1 MGQKGF
7 TYRLMFTGDLQRLIV
22 DLNTVL
28 AFLEDRLDKLEGLR
42 LDYTLTQRWEEELI
56 KKE

>member
-22 DLNTVL
+22 DLNTIL

-42 LDYTLTQRWEEELI
+42 MDYTLTQRWEEELV